1 MDGQVEL
8 KEVMT
13 DGVIAIEQDSSIV
26 DAARKL
32 REEDI
37 RGLVV
42 VDEGDA
48 VGVLVSRDIVYK
60 VVASK
65 RDPEETPVKEVMS
78 TDLIVAEED
87 ELLNDVAM
95 AMAKND
101 ISRVPVVR
109 GDMLVGIVTQSDI
122 LRAWPGFA
130 EIMEEEVEMDAPA
143 TPRTESKSGTC
154 ENCENYSEDLQEVNG
169 LLLCPECR

>member
-1 MDGQVEL
+1 MKEEVEIQ
-8 KEVMT
+8 EVMT
-13 DGVIAIEQDSSIV
+13 EGVIAVEKDAAIV

-48 VGVLVSRDIVYK
+48 VGVIVCRDIVYH
-60 VVASK
+60 VTADEE
-65 RDPEETPVKEVMS
+65 DPAETQVKDIMS

-87 ELLNDVAM
+87 ELLDDVAM

-101 ISRVPVVR
+101 ISRIPVVR
-109 GDMLVGIVTQSDI
+109 GDM
-122 LRAWPGFA
+122 
-130 EIMEEEVEMDAPA
+130 
-143 TPRTESKSGTC
+143 
-154 ENCENYSEDLQEVNG
+154 
-169 LLLCPECR
+169 